1 MAAPSIKG
9 ATVLIGFPTGES
21 VSGVIRDTYDRETTA
36 DIEHIRD
43 EDNNEVTALV
53 SNPGRRITVDGVCT
67 TTQAALLKGGT
78 VTINSVKYIIE
89 TATVRHSRTATRF
102 SLACYKPDSL
112 TYTAPA

>member
-1 MAAPSIKG
+1 M
-9 ATVLIGFPTGES
+9 
-21 VSGVIRDTYDRETTA
+21 
-36 DIEHIRD
+36 
-43 EDNNEVTALV
+43 
-53 SNPGRRITVDGVCT
+53 CT